1 MICISFRSISC
12 LFYFV
17 DYSLLCKHFLVSYS
31 PTCGVFFCFCYLCF
45 WYHIQKLLPR
55 PIQRSFPFLLS
66 LGAVQFHIA
75 NIKGFNSFWVNFCV
89 WYNIKVQFLFLF
101 FACRY
106 PVLPSPFVEVTIFPP
121 QYIFN
126 ALVKDWLTINGWI
139 YFWKLYS
146 IYVSVIMPVSYCF
159 DYHDFVT

>member
-12 LFYFV
+12 LFNFV

-31 PTCGVFFCFCYLCF
+31 PTCGFFF
-45 WYHIQKLLPR
+45 LLLLSVLLVPY
-55 PIQRSFPFLLS
+55 PKIIAKTNSKSFPFLLS

-89 WYNIKVQFLFLF
+89 WYNIKVQFLFFF
-101 FACRY
+101 FACGY

-126 ALVKDWLTINGWI
+126 ALVKD
-139 YFWKLYS
+139 
-146 IYVSVIMPVSYCF
+146 
-159 DYHDFVT
+159 

>member
-1 MICISFRSISC
+1 MICISFCSISC

-89 WYNIKVQFLFLF
+89 WYNIKVQFFFYFLHVDIQF
-101 FACRY
+101 YHHHLLKWLSF
-106 PVLPSPFVEVTIFPP
+106 PHNIFLMLLSK
-121 QYIFN
+121 I
-126 ALVKDWLTINGWI
+126 D
-139 YFWKLYS
+139 
-146 IYVSVIMPVSYCF
+146 
-159 DYHDFVT
+159 